1 MPKKNIYTCPACKHI
16 FDDYDE
22 YTEHLTEKAG
32 SDRHT
37 PPYFVA
43 VPSEYPCD
51 YAACAFSTKSIP
63 VLKHHLKTH
72 YADPEEVNEHFN
84 TIIRTHGSVKNIQE
98 QERGHR
104 LTVYKMKKALRRAE
118 AHHSSGD
125 PAYADVTAQEVMKAR
140 DAYDAALEASKREP
154 LSLRSLADA
163 LPIYDK
169 LKPPFSCKSPGCY
182 YFSYN
187 SFKCPYC
194 NNKVPVLTHHG
205 HSHSDS
211 SSPKGGKRKTYSRRR
226 SKRKT
231 QRRK

>member
-32 SDRHT
+32 TERHT

-72 YADPEEVNEHFN
+72 YADPEEVNKHFN

-104 LTVYKMKKALRRAE
+104 LSVDKMKKALRRTEDRHAQ
-118 AHHSSGD
+118 ARHAD
-125 PAYADVTAQEVMKAR
+125 PAYAPVTPEEVKKAR
-140 DAYDAALEASKREP
+140 DAYHAALQASKRNP
-154 LSLRSLADA
+154 LSLGSLAA
-163 LPIYDK
+163 VLPK
-169 LKPPFSCKSPGCY
+169 LE
-182 YFSYN
+182 
-187 SFKCPYC
+187 
-194 NNKVPVLTHHG
+194 
-205 HSHSDS
+205 
-211 SSPKGGKRKTYSRRR
+211 GGKRKTHCKSKIRCK

>member
-16 FDDYDE
+16 FDDYDD
-22 YTEHLTEKAG
+22 YKEHLEEKAG

-37 PPYFVA
+37 PPYFVE
-43 VPSEYPCD
+43 VSSEYPCD
-51 YAACAFSTKSIP
+51 YLRCIFSTKSKPI
-63 VLKHHLKTH
+63 LRHHLRKH
-72 YADPEEVNEHFN
+72 YADAKEVNDHFN
-84 TIIRTHGSVKNIQE
+84 KIIRRHSGVNRIQE
-98 QERGHR
+98 EERRHR
-104 LTVYKMKKALRRAE
+104 LIVAKMQNALRRAE

-125 PAYADVTAQEVMKAR
+125 PAYADVTAQEVKKAR
-140 DAYDAALEASKREP
+140 DAYDAALEASKRKP

-163 LPIYDK
+163 LPIDDN

-205 HSHSDS
+205 HSDSDS

-231 QRRK
+231 RTRK